1 MHLGIAGEVPN
12 ISAKT
17 VCQQLKTSNGGVT
30 MRLTPSII
38 FRFMRS
44 AQVGYRFKHSGSPL
58 APEIQA

>member
-17 VCQQLKTSNGGVT
+17 VCQQLKTSNGGVS

-44 AQVGYRFKHSGSPL
+44 A
-58 APEIQA
+58 